1 MYNVLVVVGLV
12 MTVLATGCAELD
24 LTEELDYTSL
34 QGEGEPI
41 EVIEVPVLREVKV
54 EEVKV
59 EEVKVEEVKVEE
71 VKVEE
76 VTVPIFDAQ
85 DNVIGTETLPPKE
98 VKKVVDTVVEEV
110 VL

>member
-59 EEVKVEEVKVEE
+59 EEVKVEEV
-71 VKVEE
+71 
-76 VTVPIFDAQ
+76 TVPIFDAQ